1 MSSRTAVAFPYA
13 ASDPGL
19 RSPAANPSLRW
30 PVVDAPAPPSD
41 RPAAKPSDMSDEKT
55 EEPTEHKLD
64 KAREKGEI
72 PKSQDVAVAT
82 SMLGVVIV
90 LQATADS
97 IVQRLKLVIGRSL
110 DFGDGDMPLHEIF
123 GRMKEMGMETVI
135 AVVPLVMVAAVG
147 AALGLMTHVGFLVAM
162 EAVAPKPEK
171 LDPVAGTKKLFS
183 VKSLLTFL
191 MMLTKAIIIG
201 CAVWQVILMLLPL
214 ISGSTYQSVSGI
226 GTIAWSAILKM
237 LMIALVLFIA
247 LAPVDYAMQ
256 RWLFMKDQRMSKDE
270 VKREHKGQ
278 EGDPQL
284 KGQRKQL
291 QRENANGPPPKKA
304 VASASAVV
312 VNPTHYAVAIRYDAD
327 EGGLPVVVAKGLDE
341 EALRIRR
348 LAESLGVPVF
358 ANPPLARALH
368 KVELG
373 AAVPAELFEAVAA
386 VLRWVD
392 RMGRRQGGA
401 IAGGPTT

>member
-1 MSSRTAVAFPYA
+1 
-13 ASDPGL
+13 
-19 RSPAANPSLRW
+19 
-30 PVVDAPAPPSD
+30 
-41 RPAAKPSDMSDEKT
+41 MSDEKT
-55 EEPTEHKLD
+55 EEPTDHKLE
-64 KAREKGEI
+64 KAREKGEV
-72 PKSQDVAVAT
+72 PKSQDVAVAA

-90 LQATADS
+90 LFATADS
-97 IVQRLKLVIGRSL
+97 ILQRLKLVLGRSL
-110 DFGDGDMPLHEIF
+110 DFGDGDMPLHEMYARIQQ
-123 GRMKEMGMETVI
+123 MALEWVI
-135 AVVPLVMVAAVG
+135 AIVPLVIVAAVG
-147 AALGLMTHVGFLVAM
+147 AALGLMSHVGFLVAM

-183 VKSLLTFL
+183 LKSLLNFF
-191 MMLTKAIIIG
+191 MMLAKAIIIG
-201 CAVWQVILMLLPL
+201 VTVWQVILMLLPL
-214 ISGSTYQSVSGI
+214 ISGASYQSVAGI
-226 GTIAWSAILKM
+226 GTIAWSAIFKLI
-237 LMIALVLFIA
+237 MIALVIFIA
-247 LAPVDYAMQ
+247 LAPVDWAMQ
-256 RWLFMKDQRMSKDE
+256 HFLFMKDQRMSKDE
-270 VKREHKGQ
+270 IKREHKGQ

-304 VASASAVV
+304 VASASAVI
-312 VNPTHYAVAIRYDAD
+312 VNPTHYAVAIRYVAD
-327 EGGLPVVVAKGLDE
+327 EDGLPVVVAKGLDE

-392 RMGRRQGGA
+392 RMGRRPGGA

>member
-1 MSSRTAVAFPYA
+1 
-13 ASDPGL
+13 
-19 RSPAANPSLRW
+19 
-30 PVVDAPAPPSD
+30 
-41 RPAAKPSDMSDEKT
+41 MSDEKT
-55 EEPTEHKLD
+55 EEPTEHKLE
-64 KAREKGEI
+64 KAREKGEV
-72 PKSQDVAVAT
+72 PKSQDVAVAC

-90 LQATADS
+90 LQVTADS
-97 IVQRLKLVIGRSL
+97 ILQRLKLVMARAL

-135 AVVPLVMVAAVG
+135 AILPLVIVAAVG
-147 AALGLMTHVGFLVAM
+147 AALGLMSHVGFLVAM
-162 EAVAPKPEK
+162 EAVTPKPEK

-191 MMLTKAIIIG
+191 MMLTKAIVIG
-201 CAVWQVILMLLPL
+201 VAVWQVILMLLPL
-214 ISGSTYQSVSGI
+214 ISGATYQSVAGI

-247 LAPVDYAMQ
+247 LAPVDFAMQ

-304 VASASAVV
+304 VASASAVI
-312 VNPTHYAVAIRYDAD
+312 VNPTHYAVAIRYDPD
-327 EGGLPVVVAKGLDE
+327 EAGLPVVVAKGLDE

-368 KVELG
+368 KVDLG
-373 AAVPAELFEAVAA
+373 AAIPAELFEAVAA

-392 RMGRRQGGA
+392 RMARRPGGA
-401 IAGGPTT
+401 GTSAGGAAT